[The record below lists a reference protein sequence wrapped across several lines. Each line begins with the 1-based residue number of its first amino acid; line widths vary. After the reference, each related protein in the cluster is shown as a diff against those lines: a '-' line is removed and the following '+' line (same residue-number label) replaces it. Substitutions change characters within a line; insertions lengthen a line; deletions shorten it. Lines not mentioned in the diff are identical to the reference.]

1 MKKAKAFAV
10 CGILSLTLAA
20 AGLAGCGGSVDG
32 TATALVINGEE
43 VNTGTANFILRY
55 EQAETMYMMTSY
67 GLASAGSMWDSPTSS
82 GVTYGSQFKDSTKES
97 IAEMVLLRQ
106 HASEYNVTIS
116 DDEKA
121 KIDSAAQSVVDG
133 NGDALKRIGA
143 TKEDVADALEL
154 YTYKIKM
161 KAPMVEDT
169 DREVSDEEAAQTRI
183 TYARIALTQSDDSG
197 NVSDVSDEEK
207 ASRKEKCEEV
217 LKQVQESE
225 DPATADISTIAKAVD
240 ENFVSTGYN
249 YGSDDTAIDDA
260 VKEVVKN
267 LSDGE
272 VYDGV
277 IEGENTYYIVRL
289 DKMFDEDATETKKKS
304 IISDRENENYN
315 NKVQEWKDAIT
326 VDEKT
331 PWKDLTVTDKDSYTV
346 KAEDT
351 SSGSSSTSS
360 GSSSG
365 SSSTSSSSSGSSSTS
380 GSTSADSSSSAG
392 SSSSAS

>member
-121 KIDSAAQSVVDG
+121 KIDSTAQSVVDG

-240 ENFVSTGYN
+240 EKFVSTGYN

-267 LSDGE
+267 L
-272 VYDGV
+272 
-277 IEGENTYYIVRL
+277 
-289 DKMFDEDATETKKKS
+289 
-304 IISDRENENYN
+304 
-315 NKVQEWKDAIT
+315 
-326 VDEKT
+326 
-331 PWKDLTVTDKDSYTV
+331 
-346 KAEDT
+346 
-351 SSGSSSTSS
+351 
-360 GSSSG
+360 
-365 SSSTSSSSSGSSSTS
+365 
-380 GSTSADSSSSAG
+380 
-392 SSSSAS
+392 